1 MWILFKSLKER
12 KFKAS
17 YFRYF
22 ILFPARFAVMIFAV
36 SELKLYNSAVT
47 NRAVKKKSLIWVFQH
62 FKLMFLKTSSSKSNS
77 IDGGYQCVLA
87 ILQIVYM
94 VVTCFWLG
102 LVPHQR
108 LRQWL
113 YEKVRRLIGWFVD
126 ILVCAVPVVWWYI
139 GCFSDI
145 LVGWWYVHIL
155 IGWYFGWLV
164 G

>member
-1 MWILFKSLKER
+1 
-12 KFKAS
+12 
-17 YFRYF
+17 
-22 ILFPARFAVMIFAV
+22 MIFAV

-47 NRAVKKKSLIWVFQH
+47 NRAVKKKSLICFFQH
-62 FKLMFLKTSSSKSNS
+62 LKLMSLKTSSSKSNS

-113 YEKVRRLIGWFVD
+113 YEKVRRLIGWFVSTVGA
-126 ILVCAVPVVWWYI
+126 LVVVT
-139 GCFSDI
+139 
-145 LVGWWYVHIL
+145 V
-155 IGWYFGWLV
+155 
-164 G
+164 